1 MTLCLV
7 SMFCLLYAKL
17 IIMSQIPGEWL
28 KDHDDF
34 CVCSALFT
42 QFIVLSA
49 MFWLNIISFDVW
61 TTFRR
66 FQVKQ
71 NSVSTSQSGMPF
83 DDIVF
88 FLFCLHLQVILKS
101 MLWNQTYDL
110 KVLTLRMPL
119 YNIIWY
125 THRMEEQKVQVVCS
139 LLVGLPFGHY
149 SGHSHHAPTAWRSY
163 RERICPKF
171 W

>member
-7 SMFCLLYAKL
+7 SMFGLLYAKL

-66 FQVKQ
+66 FQVTQ
-71 NSVSTSQSGMPF
+71 NSVSTTQSGMPF

-88 FLFCLHLQVILKS
+88 FCFVS
-101 MLWNQTYDL
+101 TS
-110 KVLTLRMPL
+110 RL
-119 YNIIWY
+119 Y
-125 THRMEEQKVQVVCS
+125 
-139 LLVGLPFGHY
+139 
-149 SGHSHHAPTAWRSY
+149 
-163 RERICPKF
+163 
-171 W
+171 